1 MFTLLVKGASTER
14 VARGAKTGA
23 MNLRAVALCAWVAS
37 LAHLLILFNRFD
49 VVSPGAAAL
58 VATGL
63 LSAIPALWVASAVL
77 LAPGDVRAA
86 VSVLTGRTVSLPVA
100 VPATP
105 ESVSMKFAHHLVED
119 GEWSDLDE
127 ATTMSGGAHG
137 RRVSQTRGGDGSEK
151 TFTPVARDRFSRAT
165 PAGSNEIART

>member
-49 VVSPGAAAL
+49 AVSPGAAAL

-86 VSVLTGRTVSLPVA
+86 VSVLTGRTGSLPVA

-105 ESVSMKFAHHLVED
+105 ESVAMKFARHRADD

-127 ATTMSGGAHG
+127 ATAMSGGAHRHHRQCFLQG
-137 RRVSQTRGGDGSEK
+137 RS
-151 TFTPVARDRFSRAT
+151 P
-165 PAGSNEIART
+165 